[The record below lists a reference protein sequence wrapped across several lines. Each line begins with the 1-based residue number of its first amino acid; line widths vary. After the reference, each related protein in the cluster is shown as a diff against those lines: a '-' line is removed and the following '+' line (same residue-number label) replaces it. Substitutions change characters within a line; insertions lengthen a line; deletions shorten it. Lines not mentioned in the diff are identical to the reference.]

1 MPAFHPFES
10 VSITESKSDYFLY
23 HGNLSV
29 GENNEAALFLINEV
43 FNDIPQKLVIAG
55 SKPSAELQKLA
66 AENKNVELIQNCS
79 PEKIYEL
86 IANAKCNIL
95 PTFQSTGI
103 KLKLLAALFLGKD
116 CIVNTPMVVNTG
128 LESLCEVA
136 DTALEMKNKIAV
148 IAKQKQFSSEKFK
161 KRKEILE
168 QSFSNKSGAEKLKKV
183 IFG

>member
-1 MPAFHPFES
+1 M
-10 VSITESKSDYFLY
+10 
-23 HGNLSV
+23 
-29 GENNEAALFLINEV
+29 
-43 FNDIPQKLVIAG
+43 
-55 SKPSAELQKLA
+55 
-66 AENKNVELIQNCS
+66 
-79 PEKIYEL
+79 
-86 IANAKCNIL
+86 
-95 PTFQSTGI
+95 
-103 KLKLLAALFLGKD
+103 KLLAALFLGKD

-168 QSFSNKSGAEKLKKV
+168 HSFSNKSGAEKLKKV